1 MQVAWDAGRRY
12 KNTMKPAARAIV
24 LVGILVAGCD
34 TAHNVVVSSYH
45 VATAPVRYARRHMES
60 PPTDTASTTTTTV
73 SDVSTPGRPVAETS
87 PTAPSRVTARNSTSA
102 DSTSTRRP
110 SGSKIAGAKP
120 KPSPAPAAPQFP
132 VAKVVPG
139 KPGLVF
145 NPFDAKGAYIDVS
158 GYASGSKVKD
168 PESQKI
174 FIVP

>member
-24 LVGILVAGCD
+24 LVGIVVAGCD

-60 PPTDTASTTTTTV
+60 PPTDTTSTTTT
-73 SDVSTPGRPVAETS
+73 SDVSTPGRPLAEIS
-87 PTAPSRVTARNSTSA
+87 PTPPSRIAARNSISA
-102 DSTSTRRP
+102 VSTSTRRP
-110 SGSKIAGAKP
+110 SGSKTAGAKS
-120 KPSPAPAAPQFP
+120 KPSPPSTAPQFP
-132 VAKVVPG
+132 VAKAVPG

-145 NPFDAKGAYIDVS
+145 NPFDAKGGYIDVS

>member
-1 MQVAWDAGRRY
+1 
-12 KNTMKPAARAIV
+12 MKPAARAIV
-24 LVGILVAGCD
+24 LVGIVVAGCD
-34 TAHNVVVSSYH
+34 TAHDVVVSSYH

-60 PPTDTASTTTTTV
+60 PPTDTTTSS
-73 SDVSTPGRPVAETS
+73 SDVETPGHPVAGPS
-87 PTAPSRVTARNSTSA
+87 PTPPRRVVERR
-102 DSTSTRRP
+102 STSTNSSSAVRP
-110 SGSKIAGAKP
+110 TGSKPVAAKP

-132 VAKVVPG
+132 VAKAVPG

-145 NPFDAKGAYIDVS
+145 NPFDAKGGYIDVS